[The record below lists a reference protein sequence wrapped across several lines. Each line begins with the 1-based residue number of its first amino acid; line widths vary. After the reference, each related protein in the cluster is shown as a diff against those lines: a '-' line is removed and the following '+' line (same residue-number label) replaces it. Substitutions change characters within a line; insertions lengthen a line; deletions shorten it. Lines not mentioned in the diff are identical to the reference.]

1 MCISLFLNYQTIKGI
16 LHIHITFLKN
26 IRQMF
31 LFFTYQFV
39 QIFITYNR
47 TDVSLF
53 KQVRSKVWKK
63 ICPNFYIQVT
73 KLEESRSHYFP
84 IYSWSFSLC

>member
-1 MCISLFLNYQTIKGI
+1 
-16 LHIHITFLKN
+16 
-26 IRQMF
+26 MF

-53 KQVRSKVWKK
+53 KQGSK
-63 ICPNFYIQVT
+63 
-73 KLEESRSHYFP
+73 
-84 IYSWSFSLC
+84 

>member
-1 MCISLFLNYQTIKGI
+1 MYICNWSTLNKLIIIRMMCISLFLNYQAIKGI

-53 KQVRSKVWKK
+53 KQVSK
-63 ICPNFYIQVT
+63 
-73 KLEESRSHYFP
+73 
-84 IYSWSFSLC
+84 

>member
-1 MCISLFLNYQTIKGI
+1 MYICNWSTLNKLIIIKMCISLFLNYQTIKGI

-53 KQVRSKVWKK
+53 KQVSKYNKEK
-63 ICPNFYIQVT
+63 D
-73 KLEESRSHYFP
+73 LS
-84 IYSWSFSLC
+84 